1 MPHECL
7 ILADAPGALVEVCGI
22 SILERLLRT
31 LQRCGIARATVLSRT
46 PELIEE
52 HLAKPSWA
60 RDRLDATVRERPDGA
75 VTIGQI
81 VDVWPRD
88 AQLLLVVRG
97 DCVFDN
103 RLLQSLS
110 AKTSASNLIDSAA
123 PAKLQWCGAA
133 LLQHDWTLEQSGSL
147 EQSLNSGTEK
157 CEIAALDLADQPLY
171 SPALRRNLRPF
182 WFSAPPAGQEKQAE
196 SVLLNSVQKGTQD
209 FPAYIHA
216 PIEKFLVSHLCK
228 TSITPNQLTIV
239 WAIGALATTVLFSQ
253 GQLVWGIAVA
263 LIVGIIDGLDGK
275 QARIKVETTK
285 GGKLEHRLDSF
296 FEVAWPTALA
306 FHFYVS
312 GQLPG
317 AFRYLLILI
326 VAEAIDGIGKG
337 GIYFAA
343 EKLHE
348 EPGLFDRMVRLVGGR
363 RNIYIW
369 MLALG
374 VIWGAPEKAFIVMA
388 WWEVATAVFDL
399 PHGAWALHRL
409 RKKTRWNASQFSDFL

>member
-7 ILADAPGALVEVCGI
+7 ILADAPGALVELCGI

-46 PELIEE
+46 PELIEG

-60 RDRLDATVRERPDGA
+60 RDRLDVIVRKRPDGA
-75 VTIGQI
+75 ATIEQI
-81 VDVWPRD
+81 VDLWPVD

-110 AKTSASNLIDSAA
+110 AKTSAAVLVDSANS
-123 PAKLQWCGAA
+123 AKLQWCGAA
-133 LLQHDWTLEQSGSL
+133 LLQRDWAVTHSGPLDQALNNGLEQR
-147 EQSLNSGTEK
+147 
-157 CEIAALDLADQPLY
+157 EIAALDLVDQPPY
-171 SPALRRNLRPF
+171 SPALRRNLRPY
-182 WFSAPPAGQEKQAE
+182 WFSAPSPGQEKQAE
-196 SVLLNSVQKGTQD
+196 RVLLNSIQKGTQD

-228 TSITPNQLTIV
+228 TSITPNQLTII
-239 WAIGALATTVLFSQ
+239 WTIGALAVTFLFAQ
-253 GQLVWGIAVA
+253 GQLVWGIVVA
-263 LIVGIIDGLDGK
+263 LIVGIVDGLDGK

-285 GGKLEHRLDSF
+285 GGKIEHRLDSL

-306 FHFYVS
+306 YHFCVS

-326 VAEAIDGIGKG
+326 VAEALDGIGKG

-343 EKLHE
+343 EKLKE
-348 EPGLFDRMVRLVGGR
+348 APNLLDRMVRLLGGR

-369 MLALG
+369 MLAIG
-374 VIWGAPEKAFIVMA
+374 VIWRAPEKAFILMA
-388 WWEVATAVFDL
+388 WWEVATALVDL
-399 PHGAWALHRL
+399 PHAAWALYRL
-409 RKKTRWNASQFSDFL
+409 RKKPPGLIK